1 MSERSR
7 SLVLIVL
14 GLILLVLPVTNA
26 LGDSVFIQEG
36 KDLYQKLCAGCHGSV
51 NASAKA
57 GRSMTRIRSAIR
69 SFEPH
74 RTLASLPDEQILLI
88 AMALRENEN

>member
-1 MSERSR
+1 MSDRSR

-14 GLILLVLPVTNA
+14 GFFLLVLPVTNA
-26 LGDSVFIQEG
+26 LGDSVLVQEG
-36 KDLYQKLCAGCHGSV
+36 KDLYQKLCSGCHGNV
-51 NASAKA
+51 DDSAKA
-57 GRSMTRIRSAIR
+57 GRSMNRIRSALR

-74 RTLASLPDEQILLI
+74 RTISSLPDEQILLI

>member
-1 MSERSR
+1 MSDRSR
-7 SLVLIVL
+7 SLVLIIL
-14 GLILLVLPVTNA
+14 GLILLVLPVTSA
-26 LGDSVFIQEG
+26 LGDSIFVQEG
-36 KDLYQKLCAGCHGSV
+36 KDLYEKLCAGCHGNV
-51 NASAKA
+51 NDSAKA

-74 RTLASLPDEQILLI
+74 RTISSLPDEQILLI